1 MFLLLF
7 LKKRDLKQFLANP
20 LSSIFIS
27 IFFVQVLYHLYTG
40 GDAWDNIVMPNRFL
54 SSALPFLLILF
65 SLMLSQL
72 ISSRGVNSASNIF
85 ALFILIAVF
94 FQLLLKSREPVL
106 FNHFTYGS
114 LVTLLVFVISTL
126 FFIYNS

>member
-1 MFLLLF
+1 MFRYYYFNEFLPNTFFLKLGGGQLLTRLSNSLYVLHENIAFYFFPMFLLLF

-72 ISSRGVNSASNIF
+72 ISSR
-85 ALFILIAVF
+85 
-94 FQLLLKSREPVL
+94 E
-106 FNHFTYGS
+106 
-114 LVTLLVFVISTL
+114 
-126 FFIYNS
+126 